1 VLESPPIANL
11 RNVDLEISTLLQDTK
26 YVINFLQN
34 KALPIKLPFLHW
46 ETFAQNEEKN
56 LKSTHFKIHQH
67 YSSNICTLDQQKSS
81 YSYNLVNQYS
91 TYNKTGLVQ
100 LEKLIGNQLS
110 LVLADIIKRQTETD
124 YTERFQMKK

>member
-1 VLESPPIANL
+1 
-11 RNVDLEISTLLQDTK
+11 
-26 YVINFLQN
+26 
-34 KALPIKLPFLHW
+34 
-46 ETFAQNEEKN
+46 
-56 LKSTHFKIHQH
+56 
-67 YSSNICTLDQQKSS
+67 TLDQQKSS

>member
-1 VLESPPIANL
+1 M
-11 RNVDLEISTLLQDTK
+11 
-26 YVINFLQN
+26 
-34 KALPIKLPFLHW
+34 PIKLPFLHW

-110 LVLADIIKRQTETD
+110 LGLADIIKRQTETD